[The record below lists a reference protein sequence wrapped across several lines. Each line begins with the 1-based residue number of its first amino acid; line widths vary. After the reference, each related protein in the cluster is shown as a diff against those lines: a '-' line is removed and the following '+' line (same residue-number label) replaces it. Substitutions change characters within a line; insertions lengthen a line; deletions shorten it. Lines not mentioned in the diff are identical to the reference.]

1 MSEKTLNRIRIP
13 AILVLG
19 VLGLLWGAAFPAIE
33 VIVDRFPPLTGAGI
47 RYGVAGTIVL
57 GYATWA
63 HERVFPKT
71 ASTALGVLVVGVC
84 MFGVYQGALFVGTQH
99 VSGAVAAVVVS
110 LSPVIA
116 ALLAVPLLG
125 ESRGLI
131 DLLGF
136 VLGIAGVTIVAG
148 PGSDG
153 STAALGIGLILAGT
167 ALFAA
172 GSVTVQIVEGR
183 LALEALL
190 GWGMLIGASLLFMTA
205 LVSGESLPAASTISP
220 TVIASLV
227 YVTLIAGALGYLL
240 YFRLVRAV
248 GATETTLVA
257 YLEPVFA
264 TLVSIAL
271 LDGAI
276 AAETVVGFLAV
287 ATGFALVSRAAVASA
302 VGHRYDRLRRRVRH
316 QLQRF

>member
-1 MSEKTLNRIRIP
+1 MSAKALKQVQIP

-19 VLGLLWGAAFPAIE
+19 VLGLLWGSAFPAIE

-47 RYGVAGTIVL
+47 RYSIAGGIVL
-57 GYATWA
+57 GYAMWV
-63 HERVFPKT
+63 HEQVLPRT
-71 ASTALGVLVVGVC
+71 TSTALGVLVVGVC

-99 VSGAVAAVVVS
+99 VPGAVAAVVVS

-116 ALLAVPLLG
+116 AMLAVPLLG

-131 DLLGF
+131 DLVGF

-153 STAALGIGLILAGT
+153 STAALGIGLIVAGT
-167 ALFAA
+167 VLFAV
-172 GSVTVQIVEGR
+172 GSVTIQIVAGR
-183 LALEALL
+183 LPLEALL
-190 GWGMLIGASLLFMTA
+190 GWGMLIGATLLFVTA
-205 LVSGESLPAASTISP
+205 LISGESAPAASTISP
-220 TVIASLV
+220 TVVASLV
-227 YVTLIAGALGYLL
+227 YVTFVAGALGYLL

-271 LDGAI
+271 LDGGVGAG
-276 AAETVVGFLAV
+276 TVVGFLTV
-287 ATGFALVSRAAVASA
+287 ATGFALVSRATISNAVDGRLDRVREI
-302 VGHRYDRLRRRVRH
+302 VGH
-316 QLQRF
+316 